1 MSTKHNLPIID
12 AEAFNKEPE
21 RYQLRKGSEEGAPA
35 CPYGNEYEWVGFDL
49 KAETYVRFTKRVFK
63 RLISQVIDD

>member
-12 AEAFNKEPE
+12 TNTFDQDPE
-21 RYQLRKGSEEGAPA
+21 RYELRKGSEEGAPA

-49 KAETYVRFTKRVFK
+49 KAEIYVRFTKRVFK